1 MDHDKKMKEIFV
13 RVNEMYYLCTAKMG
27 KSFTAC
33 SLGIPQGL
41 IAARVLGC
49 SGAMQVAFPP
59 ASLAQLARARDL

>member
-1 MDHDKKMKEIFV
+1 MFCQFKIKS
-13 RVNEMYYLCTAKMG
+13 YLCTRKQGTTQCNTG
-27 KSFTAC
+27 KSCTAC